1 MKWRLMDFERRTASV
16 NMAID
21 EAVSIAVGRGES
33 PPTIRFYGWEPSAV
47 SIGCF
52 QSVQEEVDVEVCREI
67 GLDIVRRRTGAGA
80 VYHDR
85 NGEITYSV
93 ICPLDMVENDIS
105 ASYCTICGWI
115 IDALDLLGLQGQFH
129 PINDVL
135 VRGRKISGSAQTR
148 RGGVLLMHGTL
159 LYDLDPGT
167 MFSVLKV
174 GKEKLSDKDIMEFD
188 ERVTCILNEIEVPWH
203 LVLRALRVAFTC
215 EKDWE
220 MGTLSKNEM
229 VQVHKLAVERYGSD
243 EWTYSR

>member
-1 MKWRLMDFERRTASV
+1 MKWRLLDFERRTASM

-21 EAVSIAVGRGES
+21 EAVSFSVGKGQS
-33 PPTIRFYGWEPSAV
+33 LPTIRFYGWEPGAV

-52 QSVQEEVDVEVCREI
+52 QSVEEEVDVEACREK
-67 GLDIVRRRTGAGA
+67 GVDIVRRRTGAGA

-85 NGEITYSV
+85 DGEITYSV
-93 ICPLDMVENDIS
+93 VCPLGMVEGDIS
-105 ASYCTICGWI
+105 SSYRTICGWI

-135 VRGRKISGSAQTR
+135 VGGRKISGSAQTR
-148 RGGVLLMHGTL
+148 RGGVFLMHGTL

-174 GKEKLSDKDIMEFD
+174 GREKLLDKELEEFD
-188 ERVTCILNEIEVPWH
+188 QRVTCILKETDVPWH

-220 MGTLSKNEM
+220 MGSLSQDEM
-229 VQVHKLAVERYGSD
+229 KLALRLAVERYDSD

>member
-1 MKWRLMDFERRTASV
+1 M

-21 EAVSIAVGRGES
+21 EAVSFAVGKGES

-52 QSVQEEVDVEVCREI
+52 QSVEEEVDVEACREK
-67 GLDIVRRRTGAGA
+67 GVDIVRRRTGAGA

-85 NGEITYSV
+85 DGEVTYSV
-93 ICPLDMVENDIS
+93 ICPLDMVEKDIS
-105 ASYCTICGWI
+105 SSYRTICGWI

-135 VRGRKISGSAQTR
+135 VGGRKISGSAQTR
-148 RGGVLLMHGTL
+148 RGGVFLMHGTL
-159 LYDLDPGT
+159 LFDLDPGT

-174 GKEKLSDKDIMEFD
+174 GREKLSDKEIEEFD
-188 ERVTCILNEIEVPWH
+188 QRVTCILNEIDLPWH
-203 LVLRALRVAFTC
+203 LVLKALRVAFTC

-220 MGTLSKNEM
+220 TGAISQEEM
-229 VQVHKLAVERYGSD
+229 DLALRLAVERYDSD

>member
-1 MKWRLMDFERRTASV
+1 MDFELKTASV

-52 QSVQEEVDVEVCREI
+52 QSVEEEVDVEVCKEI
-67 GLDIVRRRTGAGA
+67 GVDIVRRRTGAGS

-85 NGEITYSV
+85 DGEITYSV
-93 ICPLDMVENDIS
+93 ICPLEMVDDDIS
-105 ASYCTICGWI
+105 ASYRTICGWI

-135 VRGRKISGSAQTR
+135 VSGRKISGSAQTR
-148 RGGVLLMHGTL
+148 RGGVFLMHGTL

-174 GKEKLSDKDIMEFD
+174 GKEKLSDKDIVEFD

-203 LVLRALRVAFTC
+203 LVLRALRVAFTS

-220 MGTLSKNEM
+220 MGALSKKEM
-229 VQVHKLAVERYGSD
+229 VQVHRLVVERYGSD

>member
-1 MKWRLMDFERRTASV
+1 M

-21 EAVSIAVGRGES
+21 EAVLIGVGMGES

-52 QSVQEEVDVEVCREI
+52 QSVEEEVDVEVCREI
-67 GLDIVRRRTGAGA
+67 GVDIVRRRTGAGA

-93 ICPLDMVENDIS
+93 ICPLDMVEIDIS
-105 ASYCTICGWI
+105 TSYRTICGWI
-115 IDALDLLGLQGQFH
+115 IDALDLLGLQGQFQ

-148 RGGVLLMHGTL
+148 RGDVFLMHGTL
-159 LYDLDPGT
+159 LYDLDPVT

-174 GKEKLSDKDIMEFD
+174 GEEKLSDKDIMEFD
-188 ERVTCILNEIEVPWH
+188 ERVTCILNEIDVPWH
-203 LVLRALRVAFTC
+203 LVLKALRVAFTS

-220 MGTLSKNEM
+220 MANLSNDEM
-229 VQVHKLAVERYGSD
+229 VRAQKLAVERYGSD

>member
-1 MKWRLMDFERRTASV
+1 MDFERRTASM

-21 EAVSIAVGRGES
+21 EAVSFAVGKGES
-33 PPTIRFYGWEPSAV
+33 PPTIRFYSWEPSAV

-52 QSVQEEVDVEVCREI
+52 QSVEEEVDVEACGEKGV
-67 GLDIVRRRTGAGA
+67 DIVRRRTGAGA

-85 NGEITYSV
+85 DGEVTYSV
-93 ICPLDMVENDIS
+93 ICPLDMVETDIS
-105 ASYCTICGWI
+105 SSYRTICGWI

-135 VRGRKISGSAQTR
+135 VGGRKISGSAQTR
-148 RGGVLLMHGTL
+148 RGGVFLMHGTL

-174 GKEKLSDKDIMEFD
+174 GREKLSDKEIEEFD
-188 ERVTCILNEIEVPWH
+188 QRVTCILNEIDVPWH
-203 LVLRALRVAFTC
+203 LVLKALRVAFTC

-220 MGTLSKNEM
+220 MGTISQEEM
-229 VQVHKLAVERYGSD
+229 DLALRLAVERYDSD